1 MTHKNK
7 DKILPVRYNPGRN
20 GNYSWELGN
29 LIWDKEAPTNKPYTE
44 TKRFE
49 RLKAEYL
56 KNDDLFTGK
65 KRGPKPKQ
73 I

>member
-7 DKILPVRYNPGRN
+7 DKILPVRYNPGKN
-20 GNYSWELGN
+20 KLYD
-29 LIWDKEAPTNKPYTE
+29 WDPAWLVFEKEA
-44 TKRFE
+44 
-49 RLKAEYL
+49 A
-56 KNDDLFTGK
+56 TGK